1 MDVLPLAMRRSMA
14 LHLRPS
20 RSFLDQLMAHSSLT
34 EREQEVVSSLP
45 AHSEQ
50 VQTNRDFVRL
60 GERVEHSCFVLEG
73 LVGRFSQ
80 NRDGMRQIVAVHI
93 PGDMAD
99 LHSVVVPKAGWA
111 LSALAPTTILK
122 VPHQA
127 LREAGEEYPALTR
140 AFWRQ
145 CVIDGCVLAEW
156 VVNVGRRDALS
167 SLAHLICEIAC
178 RVLRRIPRDGDE
190 IPFPATQHHLA
201 DMLGL
206 TPVHVNR
213 TLQQLRGHDVV
224 AEPSRRVL
232 TILDWRHLAGLGDFD
247 PAYLHLPSDEVPALA
262 DGNSLT

>member
-1 MDVLPLAMRRSMA
+1 M
-14 LHLRPS
+14 HLRAN

-50 VQTNRDFVRL
+50 FQTNRDFVRL
-60 GERVEHSCFVLEG
+60 GERVDHACFVLEG
-73 LVGRFSQ
+73 LAGRFGQ
-80 NRDGMRQIVAVHI
+80 NRDGARQIVAVHI

-99 LHSVVVPKAGWA
+99 LHSVVMPKTSWA

-127 LREAGEEYPALTR
+127 LRKAGEDHPALAR

-145 CVIDGCVLAEW
+145 CVIDGGILAEW
-156 VVNVGRRDALS
+156 VVNVGRRNAVS

-178 RVLRRIPRDGDE
+178 RMLRRVPRDGDE
-190 IPFPATQHHLA
+190 IIFAATQNHLA
-201 DMLGL
+201 DMLAL

-213 TLQQLRGHDVV
+213 TLQALRRHGAI
-224 AEPSRRVL
+224 AETSRRVL
-232 TILDWRHLAGLGDFD
+232 TILDWRMLSGFGEFD
-247 PAYLHLPSDEVPALA
+247 PAYLYLPTDQSVPAL
-262 DGNSLT
+262 T